1 MASLRRRTGGAAD
14 TGRAARDPRRGGAA
28 GLGVRLTV
36 LALLPLWPLIAY
48 PLERSPWVRA
58 GRERPP
64 GPMSRYL
71 RGVSSNIVVLAL
83 GSPMRFLVP
92 LIAGSRLGRALHRP
106 GPERGTP
113 TAGVREP
120 RRPRPGPPSDLIAL
134 AEPRG

>member
-1 MASLRRRTGGAAD
+1 MASLRRRTGRTA
-14 TGRAARDPRRGGAA
+14 RAPRRGRAA

-36 LALLPLWPLIAY
+36 LALLPLWPLLAY

-58 GRERPP
+58 GWRRSGQPP

-92 LIAGSRLGRALHRP
+92 LLAGSRLGRALHLP

-134 AEPRG
+134 TEPRG